1 MFFQTFPEKSLTVNL
16 HGKPFL
22 TLPKEI
28 FIGNICN
35 ISIVPRT
42 EMVWDD
48 AMQEPTAADHGDV
61 LYNIGINSSLYLILD
76 FKKMK

>member
-1 MFFQTFPEKSLTVNL
+1 MGRSDE
-16 HGKPFL
+16 
-22 TLPKEI
+22 

-35 ISIVPRT
+35 FSVFPRT

-61 LYNIGINSSLYLILD
+61 LYNIGINFCVQIMPMD
-76 FKKMK
+76 TKVKKDKVETMQKIIGLG